1 MKFNMQSDKIVR
13 IFTKINVITNIE
25 FDYDISIDLN
35 RLNIK
40 KGQNYIFSTFLI
52 DLKKKDISTDILEIC
67 EQKNYLN
74 LLILEQKNSL
84 FFKKLLDL
92 IKKFHLVYGKKINLI
107 SKNNFFNENLKSKH
121 IFFIK
126 SNNFKDKKFLKFLS
140 KKLLE
145 I

>member
-13 IFTKINVITNIE
+13 IFNKINVITNIE

-35 RLNIK
+35 KLKTK

-52 DLKKKDISTDILEIC
+52 DLKKKDISSDILKIC

-84 FFKKLLDL
+84 FFKKLLNL
-92 IKKFHLVYGKKINLI
+92 IKKFHLVYGKKIILV
-107 SKNNFFNENLKSKH
+107 SRNNFFNKNLKSEY

-126 SNNFKDKKFLKFLS
+126 SKNFKDKKFLKILS

>member
-13 IFTKINVITNIE
+13 IFNKINVITNIE

-35 RLNIK
+35 KLKTK

-52 DLKKKDISTDILEIC
+52 DLKKKDISSDILKIC

-74 LLILEQKNSL
+74 LLILEQKKSL
-84 FFKKLLDL
+84 FFKKLLNL
-92 IKKFHLVYGKKINLI
+92 IKKFHLVYGKKIILV
-107 SKNNFFNENLKSKH
+107 SRNNFFNKNLKSEY

-126 SNNFKDKKFLKFLS
+126 SKNFKDKKFLKILS